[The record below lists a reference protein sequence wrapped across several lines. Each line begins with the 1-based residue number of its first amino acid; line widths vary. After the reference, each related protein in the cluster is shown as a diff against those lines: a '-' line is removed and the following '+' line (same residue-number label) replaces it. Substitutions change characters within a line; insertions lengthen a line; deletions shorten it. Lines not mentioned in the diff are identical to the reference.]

1 MSEVE
6 FDDFSR
12 LMMAY
17 AGSASLMLLGLL
29 ALGGLAYLAAY
40 WIREFKGEN

>member
-1 MSEVE
+1 MTEVE

-17 AGSASLMLLGLL
+17 AGSVSLMLLGLL
-29 ALGGLAYLAAY
+29 ALGGLVYLAAY
-40 WIREFKGEN
+40 WIRDFKGEN